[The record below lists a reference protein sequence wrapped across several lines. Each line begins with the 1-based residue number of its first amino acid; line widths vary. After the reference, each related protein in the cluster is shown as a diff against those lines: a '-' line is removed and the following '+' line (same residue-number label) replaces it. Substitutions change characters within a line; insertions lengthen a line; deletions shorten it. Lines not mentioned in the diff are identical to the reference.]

1 MFFLALQGLIEEEKL
16 DSFNAPYY
24 GPCVEELKLEVEK
37 EGSFIIDRL
46 EEFEI
51 EWDGADGKDIKNT
64 FGELSRGQR
73 VAKTIRAVVESMV
86 AYHFGNHVLDELF
99 RRHAQMVEDHLSK
112 TEAKF
117 NNLVVS
123 MIRKG

>member
-24 GPCVEELKLEVEK
+24 CPCVEELKLEVEK

-86 AYHFGNHVLDELF
+86 AHHFGNHVLDELF

-123 MIRKG
+123 MIRRG